1 MAGNSFVFKE
11 FEVKQSNCAMKVGTD
26 AVLLGAW
33 GSLPEHG
40 QTLDIGTGTGIIA
53 MMAAQRSSTFIDAIE
68 IDEEAYREAL
78 ENCKNSKWG
87 ERINVHHISFQKFVP
102 QALGL
107 SKKYDVILSNPPY
120 FSNCVQAASESR
132 TMARHTCNLSFE
144 ELVDGIASLLMKDG
158 SFATI
163 LPLKEAEDLSA
174 IARRL
179 GLYPNR
185 IMRVKTTFTKPEK
198 RILLQFG
205 FCKSTPVEETLI
217 IENEAEAGHLKT
229 RSYSTDYKNL
239 TRSFYLNF

>member
-1 MAGNSFVFKE
+1 MAANSFVFKE
-11 FEVKQSNCAMKVGTD
+11 FEVNQTNCAMKVGTD

-33 GSLPEHG
+33 GRLPEYGH
-40 QTLDIGTGTGIIA
+40 TLDIGTGTGIIA

-68 IDEEAYREAL
+68 IDEEAYTEAL
-78 ENCKNSKWG
+78 DNCKKSKWN
-87 ERINVHHISFQKFVP
+87 ERISVHHISFQKFVP
-102 QALGL
+102 RA

-163 LPLKEAEDLSA
+163 LPLKEAQDLTS
-174 IARRL
+174 IAKRY

-185 IMRVKTTFTKPEK
+185 IMRVKTTCTKPEK
-198 RILLQFG
+198 RILLQFE
-205 FCKSTPVEETLI
+205 FNKSIPLEETLV
-217 IENEAEAGHLKT
+217 IENEQEAGNSLKT
-229 RSYSTDYKNL
+229 RSYSSDYINL
-239 TRSFYLNF
+239 TRNFYLNF

>member
-1 MAGNSFVFKE
+1 MASDSFVFKE

-33 GSLPEHG
+33 SNLPETG
-40 QTLDIGTGTGIIA
+40 ALLDIGTGTGIIA
-53 MMAAQRSSTFIDAIE
+53 MMAAQRSSTLIDAIE
-68 IDEEAYREAL
+68 IDEEAYKDAL
-78 ENCKNSKWG
+78 ENCKQSKWG
-87 ERINVHHISFQKFVP
+87 NRINVHHISFQKFVP
-102 QALGL
+102 SVA
-107 SKKYDVILSNPPY
+107 KKYDVILSNPPY

-174 IARRL
+174 IARRY
-179 GLYPNR
+179 GLHPNR
-185 IMRVKTTFTKPEK
+185 IMRVKTTCSKPAK
-198 RILLQFG
+198 RILMQFG
-205 FCKSTPVEETLI
+205 FYKTPPVEETII
-217 IENEAEAGHLKT
+217 IENEPEAGSQISQ
-229 RSYSTDYKNL
+229 RAYSADYKNL